1 MPRTAVLH
9 TQTIQSILE
18 SLEHAEITRCQDTL
32 RSAEELILEIDPD
45 SSYPVEFVLWRLTGD
60 RGAEETL
67 PIKGGVLRRDLAI
80 LVQRASEHA
89 PIDATEDPDGA
100 LDMHEAAAALGVS
113 VRTVQRWRNDG
124 LVFRQIRFADGQLRL
139 GILHG
144 TLKAF
149 RERTSGRL
157 HQAAGFTRI
166 SPEEERRF
174 LDRARSLMASGQSL
188 NQAALEI
195 ASQSTRAHE
204 TIRQLIRRHRGE
216 RGPVRGVGGRV
227 RRRER
232 RLVLEGIERGFDS
245 SQLAERLGR
254 STPSIRRIG
263 AEARADRLRGLRPSW
278 IDLPAFD
285 QADAEHVLLGARD
298 VVHRRTVEPRGGTLL
313 EQVHALRETSDAPET
328 LILPA
333 MNLQSRIAAR
343 LIDVLPRIPPVGRL
357 DEIETRLRRAD
368 SLRRRIGEAVL
379 GAAIARVEQ
388 HLSSSI
394 TKLKPNQLGGWLAF
408 CIDVVGA
415 ILEQFDPSAR
425 GEIEPRL
432 DRRVA
437 LETDKQI
444 ALLERG
450 APGRSPDHGLVV
462 AGDLW
467 AGLERF
473 RVLGLAS
480 RLEARLERL
489 GPDQRA
495 LVIARFGRGLDQA
508 MTMQELSTRF
518 DRSSRSLA
526 VELAGALRILHRSG
540 SDRG

>member
-9 TQTIQSILE
+9 TQTIQTILE
-18 SLEHAEITRCQDTL
+18 SLEIAAISRCHDTL
-32 RSAEELILEIDPD
+32 KSAEELILEIDPD

-67 PIKGGVLRRDLAI
+67 PIKGVVLRRDLAI
-80 LVQRASEHA
+80 LVQRVSERA
-89 PIDATEDPDGA
+89 PIEAGDDPNGA
-100 LDMHEAAAALGVS
+100 LDMHEAATALGVS
-113 VRTVQRWRNDG
+113 VRTVQRWRSDG
-124 LVFRQIRFADGQLRL
+124 LVFRHIRFPDGQLRL

-149 RERTSGRL
+149 RERVSGRL
-157 HQAAGFTRI
+157 HRAAGFTRI
-166 SPEEERRF
+166 SVDEERRF
-174 LDRARSLMASGQSL
+174 LDRARSLMASGHSL
-188 NQAALEI
+188 NQAALEV
-195 ASQSTRAHE
+195 ASESTRAHE

-227 RRRER
+227 LHRER
-232 RLVLEGIERGFDS
+232 RLVLKGMERGIETS
-245 SQLAERLGR
+245 LLAERLGR
-254 STPSIRRIG
+254 STSSIRRIG
-263 AEARADRLRGLRPSW
+263 AEARADRLRGLRPNW

-285 QADAEHVLLGARD
+285 QDDAEHVLLGARD
-298 VVHRRTVEPRGGTLL
+298 VVHRRLPELRESTLKD
-313 EQVHALRETSDAPET
+313 QVHALRKPGDSPEA

-333 MNLQSRIAAR
+333 MNLQLRIAAR
-343 LIDVLPRIPPVGRL
+343 LIDVLPRTPPVGRL

-368 SLRRRIGEAVL
+368 NLRRRVGEAVL
-379 GAAIARVEQ
+379 GAAISRVEQ

-394 TKLKPNQLGGWLAF
+394 TTLDPSELDGWLSF
-408 CIDVVGA
+408 CIDVVGTT
-415 ILEQFDPSAR
+415 LEQFDPSAR

-462 AGDLW
+462 PGDLW
-467 AGLERF
+467 AGLVRF
-473 RVLGLAS
+473 RVLELAP
-480 RLEARLERL
+480 RHEARLDRL
-489 GPDQRA
+489 EPDQRE
-495 LVIARFGRGLDQA
+495 LVVARFGRGLDQA
-508 MTMQELSTRF
+508 MTLQELSNRF

-526 VELAGALRILHRSG
+526 GELAGALRDLHRPEPDG
-540 SDRG
+540 G